1 MGLGHGRRAAVRL
14 RRERLL
20 LLPSWYGAGA
30 ALSDGDLV
38 MQREMWHGWPFF
50 RGLIGTLEMAL
61 FKTDLGVAER
71 YLRLV
76 DDDLAERFWTDRS
89 GEYDRVVERV
99 LAITGQRGLL
109 DETPALQRR
118 LEHRNPWV
126 DPLSHLQVELLER
139 LRAGPRR
146 RAHAAARHDHGDR
159 GGHAQ
164 HGLMAGRYG
173 ALLSTPGARAPLI
186 LSTAGS
192 MPIGMYGLAIL
203 LLAHDTTGSFA
214 SAGRVVGAFSLAN
227 AFGAVAQGRLMDRLG
242 QTRVLRVVATG
253 HLPAL
258 VLLVVAADAGGS
270 VWMLSLCAAC
280 GGVTL
285 PQLPASMR
293 SLWNALVDDPE
304 QRATAYA
311 LVAVVFEVA
320 VVTAP
325 VIVAGIVAVA
335 SPAVAVIAAAA
346 LAAGSAAGFTA
357 THASRRWRGTRHEA
371 GWLGPLAAPGMR
383 TVFAVLLAFGIAVG
397 VVQVAVPAFA
407 EARGLGGD
415 RRRAAG
421 GAVGRQ
427 PRRRAAVRLADLAR
441 PAAVAPGAADAR
453 ARRDVRAAGGRRHAG
468 RARGAAGRSAACW
481 WRRRRSSARRCSTP
495 SRRAARPRRR
505 SRRW

>member
-1 MGLGHGRRAAVRL
+1 
-14 RRERLL
+14 
-20 LLPSWYGAGA
+20 
-30 ALSDGDLV
+30 
-38 MQREMWHGWPFF
+38 
-50 RGLIGTLEMAL
+50 
-61 FKTDLGVAER
+61 
-71 YLRLV
+71 
-76 DDDLAERFWTDRS
+76 
-89 GEYDRVVERV
+89 
-99 LAITGQRGLL
+99 
-109 DETPALQRR
+109 
-118 LEHRNPWV
+118 
-126 DPLSHLQVELLER
+126 
-139 LRAGPRR
+139 
-146 RAHAAARHDHGDR
+146 
-159 GGHAQ
+159 
-164 HGLMAGRYG
+164 MAGRYG
-173 ALLSTPGARAPLI
+173 ALLATPGARAPLI

-242 QTRVLRVVATG
+242 QTRVLRVVASG

-270 VWMLSLCAAC
+270 VWILSLCAAC

-346 LAAGSAAGFTA
+346 LGAGSAAGFTA

-407 EARGLGGD
+407 EARGSAATGGVLLAALSVGSLAGGLLYGSRTWPGRPPSRLAPLMLGLGGTFGLLAVANTQVALAALLVFSGLLVAPTTVVGSTLLD
-415 RRRAAG
+415 TVAPRGTATEAFAAMVMGIVAGTAAGNAVGGTIVESASYETAVLAAGAIAAAGAALALARRRT
-421 GAVGRQ
+421 
-427 PRRRAAVRLADLAR
+427 LF
-441 PAAVAPGAADAR
+441 
-453 ARRDVRAAGGRRHAG
+453 
-468 RARGAAGRSAACW
+468 
-481 WRRRRSSARRCSTP
+481 
-495 SRRAARPRRR
+495 
-505 SRRW
+505 